1 MKISEIHS
9 IPRAE
14 LNASVAVIISP
25 QAKRSLE
32 MIAEAKGRTLSAV
45 VREIIDDFLANN
57 LDELQKLG

>member
-32 MIAEAKGRTLSAV
+32 MIAEDKGRTLSAV